1 MQPLLRVV
9 PPVVPLVGAPLV
21 ALALLL
27 AACGAPRPVAE
38 QGPVCQSMAK
48 LGQLPMP
55 YPDITPAELQAE
67 HAKETT
73 RHYARA
79 YGASRA
85 AAPEPP
91 PKPALPGVKATAF
104 RRCRRAARGA
114 PSRSASSR
122 AGATMPASPGP
133 GSMS

>member
-9 PPVVPLVGAPLV
+9 PPVV
-21 ALALLL
+21 ALGLLI
-27 AACGAPRPVAE
+27 AACGSPRPVAE

-73 RHYARA
+73 RHFARR
-79 YGASRA
+79 SA
-85 AAPEPP
+85 AVVAAVPEPP
-91 PKPALPGVKATAF
+91 PAPALPGVKARNF
-104 RRCRRAARGA
+104 RAKIAAQAAAKGGA
-114 PSRSASSR
+114 EPHR
-122 AGATMPASPGP
+122 
-133 GSMS
+133 